1 MSKIRKDGRA
11 CAGGERG
18 FTIIETSI
26 ALCVMLIAGMG
37 VVSVFLYAANYGSA
51 ASDRAR
57 ALALA
62 QERMEQVR
70 SMAYADLAFLDDDD
84 DFNGKV
90 TVGSTAKGQADARTF
105 AVATTV
111 ENDPVT
117 GATNSRQK
125 RITITV
131 TPDTPQAWAGSV
143 QLRLSRSENVT
154 GAN

>member
-1 MSKIRKDGRA
+1 MSKIRRGGPAR
-11 CAGGERG
+11 AGGERG

-26 ALCVMLIAGMG
+26 ALCVMLIAGVG
-37 VVSVFLYAANYGSA
+37 VISVFLYAANYGSA

-70 SMAYADLAFLDDDD
+70 SMDYDDLAFLFDDV

-90 TVGSTAKGQADARTF
+90 TLGSTAKGQADARTF
-105 AVATTV
+105 TVATTV

-117 GATNSRQK
+117 GATARQK
-125 RITITV
+125 RITVTV
-131 TPDTPQAWAGSV
+131 TPDTPQAWAGAV
-143 QLRLSRSENVT
+143 RLRLSRSENEM

>member
-1 MSKIRKDGRA
+1 MSRIRRDGR
-11 CAGGERG
+11 AGGERG
-18 FTIIETSI
+18 FTIIETTI
-26 ALCVMLIAGMG
+26 ALCVMLIAGVG
-37 VVSVFLYAANYGSA
+37 VISVFLYAANYGSA

-70 SMAYADLAFLDDDD
+70 SMKYDDLAFLFDDE

-90 TVGSTAKGQADARTF
+90 TLGSTAKGQADARTF
-105 AVATTV
+105 TVATTV

-117 GATNSRQK
+117 GATNTRQK

-131 TPDTPQAWAGSV
+131 TPDTPQAWAGEV
-143 QLRLSRSENVT
+143 RLRVSRSENAT
-154 GAN
+154 GGN